1 SADSATNRLLVTDV
15 ASRLQEISN
24 YVKDLDVRTPQVSIK
39 AKIILVNRTN
49 IEDIGV
55 SYDFGSNGTF
65 FNALM
70 QRTDP
75 STFKPVDT
83 NGDGVPDAV
92 TGTPYSKAQNVI
104 EIGGNSLAAVS
115 NANAR
120 VVNPAL
126 SLIFSTALGKF
137 NLTSFLDA
145 LQEVRLADVQA
156 EPSIVTL
163 DNRKAE
169 ILSGEETPIRI
180 IDIGSLSQ
188 GGTAAQAP
196 RATVSFKET
205 GIILTVTPHIT
216 NNRKIL
222 MTLHAER
229 SQLQAAASDLGY
241 TFLKQRADNELLVG
255 DGETAVIGGL
265 TVTSVTQSK
274 VGIPLL
280 VDLPFLGKLF
290 GETRTEEDKN
300 DLLILVTPHI
310 VDEGEK
316 LGAPGSDR

>member
-1 SADSATNRLLVTDV
+1 MS
-15 ASRLQEISN
+15 ASRLQS
-24 YVKDLDVRTPQVSIK
+24 KSRTTSSDLDVRTPQVSIK

-65 FNALM
+65 FNSLM

-75 STFKPVDT
+75 STFKPVDS

-92 TGTPYSKAQNVI
+92 SGTPYNKAQQVI

-115 NANAR
+115 NATAR

-169 ILSGEETPIRI
+169 IISGEETPIRI
-180 IDIGSLSQ
+180 IDIGSLRPGWDAGHGAARNGELQ
-188 GGTAAQAP
+188 GDRYHPHGHAAHHEQPQDPHDAARRALAAPAGRVRPRLHVPQAARGQRAP
-196 RATVSFKET
+196 RRRRRDGRHRRAHRH
-205 GIILTVTPHIT
+205 LT
-216 NNRKIL
+216 
-222 MTLHAER
+222 
-229 SQLQAAASDLGY
+229 
-241 TFLKQRADNELLVG
+241 
-255 DGETAVIGGL
+255 
-265 TVTSVTQSK
+265 
-274 VGIPLL
+274 
-280 VDLPFLGKLF
+280 
-290 GETRTEEDKN
+290 
-300 DLLILVTPHI
+300 
-310 VDEGEK
+310 
-316 LGAPGSDR
+316 